1 MKKVNE
7 GENLL
12 NRNAVTTLT
21 QQQQAAIEHLNEWR
35 VGALFMEPGTG
46 KTRAAMTLI
55 NSTPCSDCFWIG
67 PLRTFPAIQ
76 MEMAK
81 WGGMKMPTSCWGVE
95 SLSMSDRIYMNLLSE
110 VEKARDPFIVV
121 DESLKIKNA
130 EAKRTQRVLE
140 IGKRARWK
148 LVLNGTPVTRNL
160 MDMWPQ
166 MEFLSPKILSMSLR
180 EFKNTF
186 LKWTRVT
193 KRDGYRQYTKE
204 YVTGMENV
212 DYLHSLIRHY
222 VYECDLQLKIQQ
234 KWNTVGYNISDES
247 RERYNEVKDD
257 YLKDEMLEWRNNNIF
272 MAMTTDMQR
281 TYHTDEAKLDAVRM
295 ILRTV
300 DPQKTIIF
308 CRWVDS
314 RELCAD
320 TFKDCAVLSM
330 QKESLGLNLQQ
341 YTTTI
346 YFDKVWD
353 YALYQQSTRRTFRTG
368 QEQDCHYYE
377 LTANTGLDAMID
389 RNIRNKVTMS
399 EYLKRV
405 SLEELRKTL

>member
-1 MKKVNE
+1 MN
-7 GENLL
+7 
-12 NRNAVTTLT
+12 TLT
-21 QQQQAAIEHLNEWR
+21 KQQQAAIKHLNEWR

-81 WGGMKMPTSCWGVE
+81 WGGMRMPTSCWGVE
-95 SLSMSDRIYMNLLSE
+95 SLSQSDRIYMNLLNE
-110 VEKARDPFIVV
+110 VEKAQDPFIVV

-234 KWNTVGYNISDES
+234 KWHTVGYNISDES

-300 DPQKTIIF
+300 DPEKTIIF

>member
-1 MKKVNE
+1 MNTYTE
-7 GENLL
+7 
-12 NRNAVTTLT
+12 
-21 QQQQAAIEHLNEWR
+21 QQQQAIDHLRERR

-55 NSTPCSDCFWIG
+55 NSTDCSDCFWIG

-81 WGGMKMPTSCWGVE
+81 WGGMRMPTSCWGVE

-222 VYECDLQLKIQQ
+222 VYECDLHLKIQQ
-234 KWNTVGYNISDES
+234 KWHTVGYNISDES

-295 ILRTV
+295 ILRDV
-300 DPQKTIIF
+300 DPRKTIIF

-314 RELCAD
+314 RELCQD

-389 RNIRNKVTMS
+389 KNIRNKVTMS